1 MVTEELL
8 QKILGISP
16 PWRIVRLRDDMGR
29 DQIDLWVA
37 PQTGKGLF
45 GGVKTADIAESREQ
59 VWRHIN
65 LGRTRCLVHAELA
78 ADNARLYWQG
88 EPGQPFTHAM
98 TNRVVTLM
106 REGVKL
112 QSICDLLD
120 IPVSDLWRFKHSLD
134 NGVVGLGLEAKAPV
148 QPESGVPDAEANI
161 WRLLLDGGVDID
173 IRLLS
178 LKLLLTKM
186 REQMRLIS
194 DPEVR
199 VLKCYELQRFFA
211 RYEKNLKHEISQLSR
226 HL

>member
-1 MVTEELL
+1 MVTEDLL
-8 QKILGISP
+8 QKILGISA

-45 GGVKTADIAESREQ
+45 GGVRTASISESREQ

-65 LGRTRCLVHAELA
+65 LGRTRCMVHAELA
-78 ADNARLYWQG
+78 ADNAQLYWQG
-88 EPGQPFTHAM
+88 EPGQPFTQAM

-120 IPVSDLWRFKHSLD
+120 IAVADLWRFKHGLD
-134 NGVVGLGLEAKAPV
+134 NGVVGLSTETAVPA
-148 QPESGVPDAEANI
+148 QPESSVPEAEANV
-161 WRLLLDGGVDID
+161 WRLLLEGRVDID

-178 LKLLLTKM
+178 LKFLLTKM

-199 VLKCYELQRFFA
+199 VLKCYELQRFFL